1 MTLIFDIGNTA
12 VVMAIYDGDTLLQTW
27 RFSSHY
33 GTEAHFAEEISNA
46 CVEARSKFGA
56 SPIDGVAYASVVP
69 KLNFML
75 EAVVKR
81 LLGLPALCVNP
92 NCKFDAFRE
101 MPEELGA
108 DRIADIV
115 MAQKKYGS
123 PCIVVDI
130 GTTITFDVVSQVPS
144 YLGGAIS
151 LGIKSMFEVL
161 GSNTAL
167 LPKTIMATE
176 PEVATAYTTET
187 QMQSGVVFGTA
198 GLVDGIVSRMWEE
211 LGQNCP
217 VIATGGDARLISKF
231 SKTINIYDPNL
242 TLEGIKYI
250 YELNK

>member
-1 MTLIFDIGNTA
+1 MTLLFDIGNTA
-12 VVMAIYDGDTLLQTW
+12 VVMAIYDGDTLLRTW

-33 GTEAHFAEEISNA
+33 GTETQFAEEISLA
-46 CVEARSKFGA
+46 LEEARGRFGA

-69 KLNFML
+69 KLNDML
-75 EAVVKR
+75 ETVVQR
-81 LLGLPALCVNP
+81 LLGLKPLCVNAD
-92 NCKFDAFRE
+92 CKFGAFRE
-101 MPEELGA
+101 MPRELGA
-108 DRIADIV
+108 DRVADVV

-130 GTTITFDVVSQVPS
+130 GTAITFDVVSQAPS
-144 YLGGAIS
+144 YSGGAIS
-151 LGIKSMFEVL
+151 LGVKSMFEVL

-167 LPKTIMATE
+167 LPKNIMAKE
-176 PEVATAYTTET
+176 PECAIAGTTET

-231 SKTINIYDPNL
+231 SKTINTYDPNL